1 MPLFFE
7 MYERRCI
14 VFDELHGWEL
24 PKSELQA
31 PRNWWLQ
38 VPPSMRHR
46 VHYYD
51 VGVNETGADGREDSA
66 WRDSRPMEGAHRGSA
81 TRAGKLHS
89 TAPPP
94 TSFLRLLREVA
105 TEDDF
110 VVVKVDIDG
119 GPELPIV
126 QAIEREPE
134 LYKLVDELY
143 FEYHFYFDG
152 IDFGWSTSVKQDT
165 VDTAL
170 KLMQRLRH
178 RGVRSHFWI

>member
-1 MPLFFE
+1 MVVLSR
-7 MYERRCI
+7 M
-14 VFDELHGWEL
+14 
-24 PKSELQA
+24 SLQ
-31 PRNWWLQ
+31 
-38 VPPSMRHR
+38 
-46 VHYYD
+46 
-51 VGVNETGADGREDSA
+51 
-66 WRDSRPMEGAHRGSA
+66 
-81 TRAGKLHS
+81 
-89 TAPPP
+89 
-94 TSFLRLLREVA
+94 
-105 TEDDF
+105 
-110 VVVKVDIDG
+110 VDIDG